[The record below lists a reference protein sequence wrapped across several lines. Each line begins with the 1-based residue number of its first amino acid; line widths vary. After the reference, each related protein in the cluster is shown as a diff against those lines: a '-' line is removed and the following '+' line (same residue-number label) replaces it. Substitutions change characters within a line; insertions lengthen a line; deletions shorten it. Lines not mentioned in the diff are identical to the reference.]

1 MRLRELVPADT
12 SAVRELL
19 RACRLPVDGV
29 PDDAAL
35 VLVAEIEARV
45 VGVVGLEL
53 HGGDALL
60 RSVAVSP
67 EHRGGRVASRLC
79 AQVEE
84 RAAPLGARRIFLLTE
99 TAEEFFARRGYARLD
114 RSLVPA
120 GIAASREF
128 SAICPAAAVLMFREL

>member
-1 MRLRELVPADT
+1 MRLRELTPADT
-12 SAVRELL
+12 PAVHALL

-35 VLVAEIEARV
+35 LLVAESGGCV
-45 VGVVGLEL
+45 VGVAGLEL

-60 RSVAVSP
+60 RSVAVAP
-67 EHRGGRVASRLC
+67 EKRGRRIASRLC
-79 AQVEE
+79 AEVEA

-99 TAEEFFARRGYARLD
+99 TAQRFFARRGYAHLD
-114 RSLVPA
+114 RSLASP

-128 SAICPAAAVLMFREL
+128 SAVCPESAILMSREL